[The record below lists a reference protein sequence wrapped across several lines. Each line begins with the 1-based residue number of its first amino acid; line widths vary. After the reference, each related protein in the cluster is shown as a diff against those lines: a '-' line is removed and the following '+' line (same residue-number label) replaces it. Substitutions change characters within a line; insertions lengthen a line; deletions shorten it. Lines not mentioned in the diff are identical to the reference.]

1 MIGMEIGSAAII
13 EGIWEINNALR
24 SCFISLI
31 KLIKTNGN
39 MNTELAHMR
48 CK

>member
-1 MIGMEIGSAAII
+1 MIGMEIESAAII

-31 KLIKTNGN
+31 KTNGN